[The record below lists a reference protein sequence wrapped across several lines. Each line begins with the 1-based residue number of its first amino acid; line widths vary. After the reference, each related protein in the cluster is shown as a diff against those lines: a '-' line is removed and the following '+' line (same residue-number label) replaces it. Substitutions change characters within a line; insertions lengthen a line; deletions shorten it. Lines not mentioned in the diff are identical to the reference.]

1 MLNDIINIAMR
12 STLTKGLVSKIL
24 TKALVNKTGPKTE
37 VQVISFELGT
47 DDSDTVTMHLDFN
60 AKLDKE
66 FIEKLIADQLK
77 SR

>member
-1 MLNDIINIAMR
+1 MLNDIINITMR
-12 STLTKGLVSKIL
+12 STLTKGIVSKIL

-47 DDSDTVTMHLDFN
+47 GDSDTVMIHLDFN

-66 FIEKLIADQLK
+66 FVENLIAEQLK

>member
-24 TKALVNKTGPKTE
+24 TKALVNKTGPNTE

-47 DDSDTVTMHLDFN
+47 DDSTVIMHLDFN

-66 FIEKLIADQLK
+66 FVEKLIAEQLK